1 MLSRAFDFITSH
13 MYHIERGQK
22 PEAAKPQNDKGKW
35 RTKMTTGSTVT
46 PKGTT
51 VVYLGTN
58 PKPHTLT
65 KSISLTEYFQAARSR
80 STDKVFLAGTNS
92 VWHQH

>member
-1 MLSRAFDFITSH
+1 
-13 MYHIERGQK
+13 MYHIGRGQK
-22 PEAAKPQNDKGKW
+22 PEAAKPQSDKGKW

-80 STDKVFLAGTNS
+80 STDKVSWRMAGTNY
-92 VWHQH
+92 VQHQH